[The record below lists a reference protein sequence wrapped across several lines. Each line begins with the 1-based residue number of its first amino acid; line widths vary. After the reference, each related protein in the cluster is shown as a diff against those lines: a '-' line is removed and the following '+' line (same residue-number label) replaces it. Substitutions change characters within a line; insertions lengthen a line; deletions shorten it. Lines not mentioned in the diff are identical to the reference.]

1 MFLDIQEETIAM
13 KLFSLYLFFIPLL
26 SFGQFLNPIDEN
38 YDFPRNAITYS
49 KTSKKLHPSLLGGI
63 KIELTGVT
71 MLTFGIV
78 PQQRKPFLLF
88 PSSSQKIKNQLFNF
102 KLNGNTQDDFI
113 LENFDRLFR
122 GASSPKEFLLLK
134 LNVQK
139 NRRYIFKEKGS
150 WRTKIASRAI
160 PFTFQ
165 EREGGIFVVKPNHQ
179 LESGE
184 YCFVHQDILT
194 NPNFNDFAFFDFSIE

>member
-1 MFLDIQEETIAM
+1 MFLDILEETIVM

-26 SFGQFLNPIDEN
+26 SFGQFLNPLDQN
-38 YDFPRNAITYS
+38 YESLKNEITFS
-49 KTSKKLHPSLLGGI
+49 KSSKKLHPSLLGGI
-63 KIELTGVT
+63 KNELTGAA
-71 MLTFGIV
+71 LLSFGIV

-88 PSSSQKIKNQLFNF
+88 SSSSQKVKNQLFYFSLTTN
-102 KLNGNTQDDFI
+102 KREDFLI
-113 LENFDRLFR
+113 DNFDRFFR

-134 LNVQK
+134 LNVRK
-139 NRRYIFKEKGS
+139 DRRYIFKEKGS

-160 PFTFQ
+160 PFTF
-165 EREGGIFVVKPNHQ
+165 EETEVGIFTVKPNHK

-194 NPNFNDFAFFDFSIE
+194 NPSFNDFAFFDFSIE